1 MSLFL
6 SEEEMK
12 TQADPKNWR
21 KGVAARQAKDIFSS
35 PRTADNERIFQ
46 YTTRQ
51 TASTSVTTSTTTPF
65 HFKKTTKVSPRPTIK
80 IPVLEHTEDDPPY
93 APKTP

>member
-6 SEEEMK
+6 TEEEMK

-21 KGVAARQAKDIFSS
+21 KGIAPRQAKDIFSS
-35 PRTADNERIFQ
+35 PRTADNERVFQ

-51 TASTSVTTSTTTPF
+51 ASKMVPTQMIPF
-65 HFKKTTKVSPRPTIK
+65 HFKKTTKIPPRPTIK
-80 IPVLEHTEDDPPY
+80 IPVLEGTEDDPPY

>member
-21 KGVAARQAKDIFSS
+21 KGIAPRQAKDIFSS
-35 PRTADNERIFQ
+35 PRTADNERVFQ

-51 TASTSVTTSTTTPF
+51 APKMAPTQMTPF
-65 HFKKTTKVSPRPTIK
+65 HFKKTTKIPPRPTIK
-80 IPVLEHTEDDPPY
+80 IPVLEGTEDDPPY

>member
-6 SEEEMK
+6 TEEEMK
-12 TQADPKNWR
+12 SQADPKNWR
-21 KGVAARQAKDIFSS
+21 KGVAARQVKDIFSS
-35 PRTADNERIFQ
+35 PRTSDNERVFQ

-51 TASTSVTTSTTTPF
+51 APKLITITTPF
-65 HFKKTTKVSPRPTIK
+65 HFKKTTRPPLARPTIRAP
-80 IPVLEHTEDDPPY
+80 ILDETEDDPPY

>member
-6 SEEEMK
+6 TEEEMK
-12 TQADPKNWR
+12 SQADPKNWR

-35 PRTADNERIFQ
+35 PRTSDNERVFQ

-51 TASTSVTTSTTTPF
+51 APKLIATTTPPF
-65 HFKKTTKVSPRPTIK
+65 YFKKTTKAPLPRPTIRA
-80 IPVLEHTEDDPPY
+80 PLLDETDDDPPY